1 MLLKDLRPNVLEL
14 LEDIYKHE
22 AEKGATSDYISFL
35 TECKNEAEK
44 AQSSEDIATILQK
57 LQYHNEFK
65 KHFSSDHSTSSAI
78 SKNTGYAE
86 RLLKCLKNCA
96 ESAATISL
104 ESAQRALISFRT
116 ALKLAQKALAS
127 SQASVESMEDIES
140 SQTTLQASETALQ
153 ASQAALEASK
163 KSLNSLKAC
172 LKSAD
177 LKALQILESS
187 QATLES
193 SQAAFISSQATLESV
208 VKLSNQIPSAPPETA
223 PKASGSS
230 QLPATLELALI
241 ESNSDSTQTP
251 PVSHAMTKTALK
263 LSQTSTILDE
273 KDFSILDQEDL
284 ATLDQ
289 EDLAIPNQ
297 KTSEALDKEEKLKKE
312 QFLAIKQ
319 ALKASNTSTEKQQAL
334 DSCTT
339 LQQLCF
345 ATAIRRKGGLFHPKH
360 TTATGDLLLQLL
372 KCSEYSLLKQDVFP
386 GNQRVSMRGIRH
398 YGLYGTQAP
407 QHGYFLN
414 TKARDDEDFFSLSNN
429 PDKNQ
434 PMLLFDRYF
443 KNDHNSSYDH
453 DYSAV
458 ENLNP

>member
-22 AEKGATSDYISFL
+22 AEKGATYDYISFL

-65 KHFSSDHSTSSAI
+65 KHFSSDHSASSAI

-140 SQTTLQASETALQ
+140 SQTTLQ

-284 ATLDQ
+284 AILDQ

-386 GNQRVSMRGIRH
+386 GNQRVSMRGI
-398 YGLYGTQAP
+398 
-407 QHGYFLN
+407 
-414 TKARDDEDFFSLSNN
+414 LSTSH
-429 PDKNQ
+429 K
-434 PMLLFDRYF
+434 
-443 KNDHNSSYDH
+443 
-453 DYSAV
+453 
-458 ENLNP
+458 